1 MLLSLCA
8 FKLPWGVYALENTN
22 VDWAL
27 YKINLLLLLLL
38 LSDGNVSDETLGFS
52 TLGSIFNNTKM
63 K

>member
-27 YKINLLLLLLL
+27 HKINLLLLLL
-38 LSDGNVSDETLGFS
+38 SGKGMFIS
-52 TLGSIFNNTKM
+52 TDMWTRCEIARY
-63 K
+63 